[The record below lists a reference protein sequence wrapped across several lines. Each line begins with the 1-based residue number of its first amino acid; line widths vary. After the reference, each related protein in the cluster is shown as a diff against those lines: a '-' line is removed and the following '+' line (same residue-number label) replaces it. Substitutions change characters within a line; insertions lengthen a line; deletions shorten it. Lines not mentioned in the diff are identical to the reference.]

1 MFHLNVIGQV
11 AFTPA
16 NPARESAPLR
26 IMIVEDDEADA
37 YLIKKLLTEHPR
49 TGQVIRAVD
58 GVEALEMLAVGLIP
72 DLAFIDLKMPRMNG
86 FTLVQEI
93 DSRRLRF
100 PMVVLTSSAAQ
111 SDLSK
116 RRLGRA
122 EKILTKPVA
131 VSQMRVLLDKAIDSV
146 ET

>member
-1 MFHLNVIGQV
+1 MFHLNVIGQGS
-11 AFTPA
+11 FTA
-16 NPARESAPLR
+16 TNKAREMSPLR

-72 DLAFIDLKMPRMNG
+72 DLAFIDLNMPRMNG
-86 FTLVQEI
+86 FTLLQEI
-93 DSRRLRF
+93 DLRRLRF
-100 PMVVLTSSAAQ
+100 PMVVLTSSSTQ
-111 SDLSK
+111 SNLSR
-116 RRLGRA
+116 RRLGQA

-131 VSQMRVLLDKAIDSV
+131 VSQMRGLLDMAIDSV